1 MAVVAVSLARSA
13 GSRVIIIVHV
23 VVGDRDRRFCQSSLA
38 SSGENQKR
46 KKARDDHKKDLDM
59 DRDRG

>member
-23 VVGDRDRRFCQSSLA
+23 VVGDRRFCQSSLA